1 MCLKNGSQRYGATS
15 VSKHTQSRDCHEID
29 VRETILK
36 ALDLFWI
43 KELVAMN
50 LAGKSRTAN
59 LKGPYHNVSGKTQY
73 SNRVQI
79 LVKDLK
85 QYIKFTFMTIA

>member
-1 MCLKNGSQRYGATS
+1 MRLKNGSQQYGATS

-29 VRETILK
+29 DVLAIILK

-85 QYIKFTFMTIA
+85 Q